1 MGGIVMANV
10 LFKRVED
17 STQLD
22 NIPVVDGSFYVTG
35 DGKSFIDYGG
45 ERLPVG
51 GTPDTEMSDRS
62 RNTVENN
69 VIKQYVDDKVLGVYS
84 TTETKIGK
92 WINEK
97 PIYRTVVYLSSLP
110 NITYQIY
117 NHNIADIDEYIN
129 VYGMAT
135 RPRDGFSTSLGSVR
149 VDGMDRAIDL
159 RIENK
164 TQYRITTGMDRSDM
178 YAYII
183 FEYTKT
189 TD

>member
-1 MGGIVMANV
+1 MSKVVFNRI
-10 LFKRVED
+10 ED
-17 STQLD
+17 SSLID
-22 NIPVVDGSFYVTG
+22 NYPIEDGSFWVTG
-35 DGKSFIDYGG
+35 DGKTYVDYGD
-45 ERLPVG
+45 ERIAVG

-62 RNTVENN
+62 QNAVQNN
-69 VIKQYVDDKVLGVYS
+69 VIKAYVDDKVLDVYS

-92 WINEK
+92 WINGK

-117 NHNIADIDEYIN
+117 NHNIVNIDEYIN

-135 RPRDGFSTSLGSVR
+135 RPRDGFSTSLGAIR
-149 VDGMDRAIDL
+149 IDGSERAIDF